1 MFYLKNITHYITIF
15 VYYVC
20 MLLPIKSDQFCFQTV
35 YSYILLN
42 AWLGNNAHHILTLT
56 IFYLSFFAVVF
67 PSKQCQYCRYQFNI
81 THPWKSDVW
90 RCRLDCVI
98 SAGWKITS
106 VEVRVSLHSVRRGT
120 PCLWPPDRRSWAS
133 RQKSEFAGPQSRH
146 QCFHR
151 FLALQHEL
159 VSIRMVA
166 EVRI

>member
-1 MFYLKNITHYITIF
+1 MFYF
-15 VYYVC
+15 
-20 MLLPIKSDQFCFQTV
+20 
-35 YSYILLN
+35 
-42 AWLGNNAHHILTLT
+42 
-56 IFYLSFFAVVF
+56 SFFAVVF
-67 PSKQCQYCRYQFNI
+67 PSKHCQYRRHQFNI
-81 THPWKSDVW
+81 THPWNSDVW

-159 VSIRMVA
+159 VSIRMVTYKRVLWPGVTCRTFKTVA
-166 EVRI
+166 RCQKEESDVFLPSSGGRGHMHIIAGYSF